1 MSSATN
7 HFGLVSRNDY
17 LHQDGW
23 KALDSPLHQQPFVI
37 NAMSDQK
44 KQSAW
49 QQRQCKVC
57 KETWP
62 TRSCLNSDS
71 YTCYRCK
78 RDKGSPKLLSAEND
92 MDPGP
97 VLLCLEGLTQV
108 EQMLIA
114 RGCPVM
120 CVYRKKGGQRGYR
133 NHVLNFPHSLP
144 TYVSDLPFLVFRMGQ
159 DNSHRDFKVRRT
171 RVYDALL
178 WSTTSN
184 ILY

>member
-23 KALDSPLHQQPFVI
+23 IVLYISSHLSSMPCLSFT
-37 NAMSDQK
+37 K

-78 RDKGSPKLLSAEND
+78 RDKRSPKLLSAEND
-92 MDPGP
+92 MDHGP

-108 EQMLIA
+108 EQMLLA

-120 CVYRKKGGQRGYR
+120 CVYRKKVANVAIEITY
-133 NHVLNFPHSLP
+133 SISP
-144 TYVSDLPFLVFRMGQ
+144 TPCPLMSVICLS
-159 DNSHRDFKVRRT
+159 
-171 RVYDALL
+171 
-178 WSTTSN
+178 
-184 ILY
+184 

>member
-1 MSSATN
+1 MITCTRMAGKHWIVLYISSHLSSMPCLSFT
-7 HFGLVSRNDY
+7 
-17 LHQDGW
+17 
-23 KALDSPLHQQPFVI
+23 
-37 NAMSDQK
+37 K

-71 YTCYRCK
+71 YTCYQCK

-120 CVYRKKGGQRGYR
+120 CVYRKMGGQCGYR

-144 TYVSDLPFLVFRMGQ
+144 TYAGRTQYVSRLPGSPTKSWASPLLLARVSRCCYEFISGPRLL
-159 DNSHRDFKVRRT
+159 NSSGWIV
-171 RVYDALL
+171 
-178 WSTTSN
+178 N
-184 ILY
+184 